1 METMMQSAVCLLE
14 QAAEKFKNKT
24 VFEDKD
30 GSISFEEL
38 REKSRI
44 IGSELIKRVETGRKC
59 PVIVYLPKSIKSII
73 SFMGSLYSASS
84 YVPIDYAIPMA
95 RMEKTV
101 ENLHPT
107 AIITD
112 TDGKTK
118 LESLNLDTEILIF
131 DELADGQADDAAVDK
146 SLGGVCD
153 LDPAYIMYTSGS
165 TGVPKGVTISNRGVI
180 DYIEWIVETFPI
192 DENSVIGMQSAFHFD
207 NSVFDMYTA
216 FYTGAKTMIIP
227 EILFMYPEKLMD
239 YMTENKISVIFWVP
253 TVMISVA
260 NGGVLENADLSALKL
275 ILFAGEVMPNTQ
287 LNIWRKYLPDCM
299 YVNMYGPTEATDIAT
314 YYIVDREYEN
324 YETLPIGKVCRN
336 MRALILNDDDKQC
349 AVGEQG
355 ELCISGTGIALG
367 YWNSPEITAK
377 AFVQNPLNTKYHD
390 RIYRTGDLVYEN
402 EEGNIIFIGRKD
414 SQIKLRGNRIELGDL
429 ESAAA
434 AIENVASACA
444 LFDADKQE
452 IVLFIETTAEIVAR
466 KFKMELKKYV
476 PAYMVPGKIVTMEKF
491 PHTPSGKID
500 RVGLRKT
507 YITAE

>member
-73 SFMGSLYSASS
+73 SFMGSLYSASP

-146 SLGGVCD
+146 SLGVVCD

-239 YMTENKISVIFWVP
+239 YMTENKISVMPKVNGERHHFSYHCAKNKAASGRQPWGVIFSGRRRRSGRP
-253 TVMISVA
+253 PRGRRRS
-260 NGGVLENADLSALKL
+260 
-275 ILFAGEVMPNTQ
+275 
-287 LNIWRKYLPDCM
+287 
-299 YVNMYGPTEATDIAT
+299 
-314 YYIVDREYEN
+314 
-324 YETLPIGKVCRN
+324 
-336 MRALILNDDDKQC
+336 
-349 AVGEQG
+349 QG
-355 ELCISGTGIALG
+355 
-367 YWNSPEITAK
+367 
-377 AFVQNPLNTKYHD
+377 
-390 RIYRTGDLVYEN
+390 R
-402 EEGNIIFIGRKD
+402 
-414 SQIKLRGNRIELGDL
+414 
-429 ESAAA
+429 
-434 AIENVASACA
+434 
-444 LFDADKQE
+444 
-452 IVLFIETTAEIVAR
+452 
-466 KFKMELKKYV
+466 
-476 PAYMVPGKIVTMEKF
+476 
-491 PHTPSGKID
+491 
-500 RVGLRKT
+500 
-507 YITAE
+507 

>member
-1 METMMQSAVCLLE
+1 M
-14 QAAEKFKNKT
+14 
-24 VFEDKD
+24 
-30 GSISFEEL
+30 
-38 REKSRI
+38 
-44 IGSELIKRVETGRKC
+44 
-59 PVIVYLPKSIKSII
+59 P
-73 SFMGSLYSASS
+73 
-84 YVPIDYAIPMA
+84 
-95 RMEKTV
+95 
-101 ENLHPT
+101 H
-107 AIITD
+107 
-112 TDGKTK
+112 
-118 LESLNLDTEILIF
+118 
-131 DELADGQADDAAVDK
+131 
-146 SLGGVCD
+146 
-153 LDPAYIMYTSGS
+153 
-165 TGVPKGVTISNRGVI
+165 RGVI
-180 DYIEWIVETFPI
+180 DYAIWVAKTFNI
-192 DENSVIGMQSAFHFD
+192 NENSILGNQAPFYFD
-207 NSVFDMYTA
+207 NSIFDIYSCLL
-216 FYTGAKTMIIP
+216 TGAKMVIIP
-227 EILFMYPEKLMD
+227 ETLFMFPVKLPEFVRD
-239 YMTENKISVIFWVP
+239 NDITTIFWVP
-253 TVMISVA
+253 TVMINVA
-260 NGGVLENADLSALKL
+260 NSGVLSEIELPKLKNVV
-275 ILFAGEVMPNTQ
+275 FCGEVMPNTQ

-324 YETLPIGKVCRN
+324 HETLPIGKVCRN

-466 KFKMELKKYV
+466 KFKINLY
-476 PAYMVPGKIVTMEKF
+476 YG
-491 PHTPSGKID
+491 
-500 RVGLRKT
+500 
-507 YITAE
+507 